1 MPDDLEFSDLDR
13 ITVGTVGTP
22 GRRVFLL
29 QLRAGMETLTIKL
42 EKQQVAAMA
51 EALVRTLAELHVV
64 GDMPGELELEQ
75 PFEVAWVVG
84 SMGLGYL
91 EALDRLVLTAEEFVS
106 VDENEEPEREPV
118 TARLFLTREQGA
130 ALALRSTALVASG
143 RPPCPLC
150 GFPLD
155 SAGHTCPRK
164 NGKTAPER

>member
-13 ITVGTVGTP
+13 ITVGTVGRV

-29 QLRAGMETLTIKL
+29 QLRAGAATLTLKL

-75 PFEVAWVVG
+75 PVEVAWIVG

-91 EALDRLVLTAEEFVS
+91 EPLDRLVLTIEEAVP
-106 VDENEEPEREPV
+106 VDENDQPERSP
-118 TARLFLTREQGA
+118 TNARLFLTREQAA
-130 ALALRSTALVASG
+130 ALALRSTALVSAG

-150 GFPLD
+150 GHPLD
-155 SAGHTCPRK
+155 PAGHACPRK
-164 NGKTAPER
+164 NGKTAPQR